1 MVEERNSLKD
11 EKRSPVYRKLVML
24 LCQVL
29 VWWFRFDL
37 EDRRFAPPGLLIPGS
52 PLLPR
57 WSKRLSCFSVAFTMH
72 VSCDPC
78 AGRIALIVLRWSD
91 DTFPCPWRILNR
103 QEQVPPLIRSS
114 CQGKGFC
121 HCLLCGCVGVLGRRP
136 LCAASSMDVA
146 AAPTPLPT
154 PWRSSRLHSSGRYS
168 FRPSNLPDMME
179 NLHRARHRSFSLA
192 KRCCRS

>member
-37 EDRRFAPPGLLIPGS
+37 EDRRFAPP
-52 PLLPR
+52 
-57 WSKRLSCFSVAFTMH
+57 
-72 VSCDPC
+72 
-78 AGRIALIVLRWSD
+78 GRIALIVLRWSD

>member
-1 MVEERNSLKD
+1 
-11 EKRSPVYRKLVML
+11 ML

-29 VWWFRFDL
+29 VWWFRFDI

-57 WSKRLSCFSVAFTMH
+57 WSKRLSCFSVLSKRLSCFSVAFTMH

-78 AGRIALIVLRWSD
+78 AGRIALIGLRWSG
-91 DTFPCPWRILNR
+91 DTFPCPWRILIR

-121 HCLLCGCVGVLGRRP
+121 HCLLCGWTVQALLILVQ
-136 LCAASSMDVA
+136 
-146 AAPTPLPT
+146 
-154 PWRSSRLHSSGRYS
+154 HSSSVALTPSHAHPYFLACLLQFM
-168 FRPSNLPDMME
+168 FRDD
-179 NLHRARHRSFSLA
+179 
-192 KRCCRS
+192 